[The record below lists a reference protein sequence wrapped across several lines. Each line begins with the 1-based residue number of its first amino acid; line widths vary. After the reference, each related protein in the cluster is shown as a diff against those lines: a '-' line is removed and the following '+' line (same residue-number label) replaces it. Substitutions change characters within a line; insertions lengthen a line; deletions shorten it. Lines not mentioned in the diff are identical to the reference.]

1 MAYSRQTYKRTVHC
15 SYCHDRGHNKSSC
28 PEHAEHV
35 EKLRALH
42 GDDYYAVRSFDAK
55 KAKRKASAKARKCSY
70 CSGAAH
76 NRASC
81 PELRD
86 HIRESQAKNAA
97 FRQVIYERMKALGIG
112 VGTIVSTDRHT
123 QRTDPDDYSSATF
136 RTPHVITVI
145 NWSQINVFNRDY
157 TYFDNNS
164 PWHSK
169 PLMKIDQGWLCESG
183 WVWDSGVLIALM
195 GEDHAASWIDGSHRR
210 YDTRMNYFSEVES
223 PVKTPEC
230 PDKWEL
236 GGDLKFWK
244 AAYKKR
250 TNYEGAL

>member
-1 MAYSRQTYKRTVHC
+1 MSYSRTSHKRTVHC
-15 SYCHDRGHNKSSC
+15 SYCHNGGHNKSSC
-28 PEHAEHV
+28 PDYSARIDR
-35 EKLRALH
+35 LRASQ
-42 GDDYYAVRSFDAK
+42 GDDYYAVRVFDAK
-55 KAKRKASAKARKCSY
+55 KAKRKASAKGRKCSY
-70 CSGAAH
+70 CDGGGH

-81 PELRD
+81 SELRAN
-86 HIRESQAKNAA
+86 ILISQAKNAA

-112 VGTIVSTDRHT
+112 VGTIISTDRHT
-123 QRTDPDDYSSATF
+123 QRTDPDDYESVTF

-145 NWSQINVFNRDY
+145 NWSQINDFNRDY
-157 TYFDNNS
+157 AYFDNNS

-169 PLMKIDQGWLCESG
+169 PLMKIDQNWLCEPG
-183 WVWDSGVLIALM
+183 WVWDNGVLIALM
-195 GEDHAASWIDGSHRR
+195 GEDTAASWIDGSHRR

-223 PVKTPEC
+223 PVKTPDA
-230 PDKWEL
+230 PSKWEL